1 MSVIQFYSQRSE
13 ERVVLPHASALQV
26 WKIINK
32 KRKFLNRKWT
42 EVSIFVILYSVISA
56 GYLSAYQYLEIEN
69 RALFVQLI
77 KSQRQTAPHCS
88 RYRYSYL
95 YMNAARD
102 RVYTVHL
109 ERLRQTVEQ
118 KVFAVSFHF
127 SHIFFFA
134 NWSEGNTFKTELNG
148 ASLTKMFKARLKT
161 HPGESE
167 VCVWR

>member
-1 MSVIQFYSQRSE
+1 MNWSSNFCNPLLCNIRRLSKSLSE
-13 ERVVLPHASALQV
+13 SRNQ
-26 WKIINK
+26 
-32 KRKFLNRKWT
+32 
-42 EVSIFVILYSVISA
+42 
-56 GYLSAYQYLEIEN
+56 
-69 RALFVQLI
+69 ALFVQLI

-95 YMNAARD
+95 YMNAARCS
-102 RVYTVHL
+102 VYTVHL

-118 KVFAVSFHF
+118 KVFSVTFHF

-134 NWSEGNTFKTELNG
+134 NWSERNTFKTELNG

-167 VCVWR
+167 VCVSVCVKLDNKNYGQLSS